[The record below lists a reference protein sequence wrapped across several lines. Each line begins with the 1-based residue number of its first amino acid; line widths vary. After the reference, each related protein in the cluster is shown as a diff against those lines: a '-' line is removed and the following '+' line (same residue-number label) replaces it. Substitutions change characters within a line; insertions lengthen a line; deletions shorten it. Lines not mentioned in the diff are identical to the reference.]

1 MPGVSHGWLGL
12 GTGHLWRSPACL
24 GSLRTD
30 LNFNMAEAY
39 AGDDSR
45 EAHVAA
51 FLDLLELRYTGAGP
65 QGLFLAQ
72 DKALANEDGS
82 A

>member
-1 MPGVSHGWLGL
+1 
-12 GTGHLWRSPACL
+12 
-24 GSLRTD
+24 
-30 LNFNMAEAY
+30 MAEAY